1 MIRKIAVVIFCITF
15 TACLVDTKKVMA
27 EYEKET
33 KLAIMAELIQDWP
46 NAELHY
52 NAALKEAEK
61 IPWNDGIFT
70 AKQKLGDVY
79 SNENKIAEAEKSYVE
94 AKDLCKKELMCKG
107 LDGIYDALVR
117 FYIYYAKTPEKAENV
132 MDDMVTMKARL
143 RSGADLRMRFKGY
156 ANDMRTAGFYKE
168 ADFLNQYINQMPDR

>member
-1 MIRKIAVVIFCITF
+1 MIRKIAAVIFCAMCM
-15 TACLVDTKKVMA
+15 ACLVDTKKAIA
-27 EYEKET
+27 EYEKEI
-33 KLAIMAELIQDWP
+33 KLAITAELIHDWP
-46 NAELHY
+46 TAELHY
-52 NAALKEAEK
+52 NAALKAAET

-79 SNENKIAEAEKSYVE
+79 SSQNKIAEAEKSYVE
-94 AKDLCKKELMCKG
+94 ARDLCKKELMCKG
-107 LDGIYDALVR
+107 LDGIYDALVH

-156 ANDMRTAGFYKE
+156 AGDMRTAGFYKE
-168 ADFLNQYINQMPDR
+168 ADFLTQYINQMPER

>member
-1 MIRKIAVVIFCITF
+1 MLKRIAVVLFCAAAV
-15 TACLVDTKKVMA
+15 ACLVDTKKAMA

-33 KLAIMAELIQDWP
+33 KIAIAAELIQDWP

-52 NAALKEAEK
+52 NAALKAAET

-79 SNENKIAEAEKSYVE
+79 SQENKIAEAEKSYVE
-94 AKDLCKKELMCKG
+94 ARDLCKKDLMCKG
-107 LDGIYDALVR
+107 LDGIYDVLVR
-117 FYIYYAKTPEKAENV
+117 FYIYYAKSPEKAENV

-156 ANDMRTAGFYKE
+156 AGDMRLAGFNKE
-168 ADFLNQYINQMPDR
+168 ADFLNQFINQMPER